1 MCLYVKQEF
10 KTRKEAR
17 EYRNQPQIADKNIRV
32 YKVLQ
37 VARSM
42 DDKFL
47 DYLAPHR
54 GMIYKRGK
62 QYSVTGFT
70 FNVDHA
76 YTIGKWR
83 IVISRGLHAYVSE
96 YAARKTWSVEIY
108 SKTHAACEMYIP
120 KGAKYYLGKDGEIV
134 STELIF
140 KPLPR

>member
-37 VARSM
+37 VYRSKT
-42 DDKFL
+42 DGISYERH
-47 DYLAPHR
+47 YLAPHR

-62 QYSVTGFT
+62 QYSVPGFT

-108 SKTHAACEMYIP
+108 
-120 KGAKYYLGKDGEIV
+120 
-134 STELIF
+134 
-140 KPLPR
+140 